1 MSKQSSNEWM
11 SISDMMSGLML
22 IFLFIAI
29 SYMVK
34 VDAQKQKIKDIAIE
48 YRDTKADLNEALFS
62 EFEDDFKSW
71 NASISTDNAIVFAS
85 PEVLFAV
92 SKSEINTEFKT
103 ILDDFFVRYLK
114 IITSTKYRDEIEEL
128 RVEGYT
134 SDTWKN
140 STSKKES
147 YLKNMKLS
155 QERAYS
161 VLSYCYS
168 LDDNVVKEHRK
179 WLEKHFRANGMA
191 FSKLGER
198 DKARRVEFQ
207 VQMKSEERVNEILE
221 STNSTDD

>member
-1 MSKQSSNEWM
+1 
-11 SISDMMSGLML
+11 MMSGLML

-29 SYMVK
+29 SFMVK
-34 VDAQKQKIKDIAIE
+34 VDAEKQEIKDIAIE
-48 YRDTKADLNEALFS
+48 YRDTKADLNEALFT

-71 NASISTDNAIVFAS
+71 DASITTDNAIIFSS

-92 SKSEINTEFKT
+92 SKSEINSKFKT
-103 ILDDFFVRYLK
+103 ILNEFFVRYLK
-114 IITSTKYRDEIEEL
+114 IVSSDKYKDDIEEL

-134 SDTWKN
+134 SKTWKN
-140 STSKKES
+140 STSKKEI

-168 LDDNVVKEHRK
+168 LDDDVVKEQRE

-191 FSKLGER
+191 FSKLGEG
-198 DKARRVEFQ
+198 DKARRVEFR
-207 VQMKSEERVNEILE
+207 VQMKSEERVKQMLN
-221 STNSTDD
+221 

>member
-29 SYMVK
+29 SFMVK
-34 VDAQKQKIKDIAIE
+34 VDAEKQKIKDIAIE

-62 EFEDDFKSW
+62 EFEDDFKKW
-71 NASISTDNAIVFAS
+71 DASISTDNAIVFAS

-92 SKSEINTEFKT
+92 SKSELNSTFKT

-114 IITSTKYRDEIEEL
+114 IITSAKYKNEIESL
-128 RVEGYT
+128 KVEGYT
-134 SDTWKN
+134 SNTWKN
-140 STSKKES
+140 SHSKKEI

-161 VLSYCYS
+161 VLSYCYN
-168 LDDNVVKEHRK
+168 LDNDAIKNQRE

-191 FSKLGER
+191 FSKLGEG
-198 DKARRVEFQ
+198 DKARRVEFR

-221 STNSTDD
+221 QK

>member
-29 SYMVK
+29 SFMVK
-34 VDAQKQKIKDIAIE
+34 VDAEKQEIKDIAIE
-48 YRDTKADLNEALFS
+48 YRDTKADLNEALFT

-71 NASISTDNAIVFAS
+71 DASITTDNAIIFSS

-92 SKSEINTEFKT
+92 SKSEINSKFKT
-103 ILDDFFVRYLK
+103 ILNEFFVRYLK
-114 IITSTKYRDEIEEL
+114 IVSSDKYKDDIEEL

-134 SDTWKN
+134 SKTWKN
-140 STSKKES
+140 STSKKEI

-168 LDDNVVKEHRK
+168 LDDDVVKEQRE

-191 FSKLGER
+191 FSKLGEG
-198 DKARRVEFQ
+198 DKARRVEFR
-207 VQMKSEERVNEILE
+207 VQMKSEERVKQMLN
-221 STNSTDD
+221 